1 MHAIRSLE
9 VHDLTGTQTYV
20 LSCLSRSSTDFLP
33 VELCADTCFDDVH
46 TPGAAQPEDMVNEMR
61 ELRQEIA
68 LHKQVL
74 EGTKQ
79 ALMLN
84 TRRLNEIDLRINE
97 PAESENKSVD
107 HGPAA
112 DVYESDG
119 ATAEGS
125 LEESSVDGGLIV
137 ITPGADGEGNDD
149 NNI

>member
-1 MHAIRSLE
+1 MHAIRNLE

-33 VELCADTCFDDVH
+33 VELCADTCLDDVH
-46 TPGAAQPEDMVNEMR
+46 MPSAAQPEDMLNEMR

-68 LHKQVL
+68 LHRQVL

-84 TRRLNEIDLRINE
+84 TRRLNEIELRVNE
-97 PAESENKSVD
+97 PAEVEIKPVEQGPDVSES
-107 HGPAA
+107 G
-112 DVYESDG
+112 G

-125 LEESSVDGGLIV
+125 LGEVSVD
-137 ITPGADGEGNDD
+137 GADGEGN
-149 NNI
+149 NE